1 MDKKDFADWG
11 IKAGALALAMLLWF
25 HAVTEHPYEKKVDIR
40 LKVED
45 PPSEPF
51 SEEIIVA
58 NLLRDHVKVL
68 VSGNGKDLLRFNS
81 DGFLLR
87 VQPEGEAGSVL
98 SYRLT
103 PADVENR
110 IAELDVQIAEILDPK
125 EIEIVLGRRAERI
138 VQVIPFVELEIAKG
152 YTQIGGVRIEPKEVE
167 ISGPSTQI
175 LKVEAIATDSL
186 LKRNVREYIKEKLLL
201 HKPPGMRLKLSPE
214 YVMVEVDI
222 QILVEDDFAHIP
234 VRVRHKGGHSVL
246 PVPARVQVTVK
257 GGFGIITN
265 LDPEKDL
272 ALYVDYRDYD
282 GKSLPVVAEEDSL
295 FEIIK
300 IIPPEV
306 NLVEH

>member
-234 VRVRHKGGHSVL
+234 VRVRHKGGRSVL
-246 PVPARVQVTVK
+246 PVPAQVQVIVK

-272 ALYVDYRDYD
+272 ALYVDHRDYD